1 MNATFLLYQ
10 IIATIITIL
19 LLHIT
24 INLFNKYL
32 FPLLVDKKTKDLEI
46 NPKWIVPKL
55 KENYYGFHDIDIIIV
70 DSPLGE
76 LPRFRLSKDK
86 KKLQLLL
93 PEDTS
98 TNDTEMVAQ
107 IALAGKLNLL
117 YGEWYPDKPAYWLSI
132 LLYLLDGGD
141 IRIDATKWENKQSD
155 RQETN

>member
-1 MNATFLLYQ
+1 MNVTFLLYQ
-10 IIATIITIL
+10 IIATIIVVL

-32 FPLLVDKKTKDLEI
+32 FPLLIDKKTKDLEI

-86 KKLQLLL
+86 KKFQLLL
-93 PEDTS
+93 PEDIS

-107 IALAGKLNLL
+107 IALAGKLYLL

-141 IRIDATKWENKQSD
+141 IRIDATKWENK
-155 RQETN
+155 